1 MAIKLKRPQDSEPEV
16 YGNENFGIPK
26 DYSKKQKFSTVKLVF
41 YILAVAA
48 ICVTGY
54 KYYNDAV
61 DRFLPEITYD
71 KTRQPMIYSTEDGFV
86 VQTQSGEKYKVALSP
101 DKNDTTSM
109 IMPATQGKSIFFLA
123 EGDSDEYGFDL
134 CVYDVDSDKVK
145 LIDGGVTEFKVNP
158 DGKFATYKKGNTLY
172 FSDLDKPRIVAE
184 DVSDYFLSQNNQVLT
199 FFSAD
204 GFSMYTCSTAKG
216 EVPVLVDSDIKKVV
230 SAKDDYA
237 NIYYIKE
244 SSLYHKA
251 YGAETE
257 LINQYVIDAIMV
269 GGTVYYTAEEVYTR
283 PMTDFLSDD
292 KYEEDKNLVLPEGKD
307 FLKEVDGLNFFDEEA
322 FNEANENY
330 EQKLKRDEIRAGFIE
345 APIETNG
352 YSLYSYSNVKSTI
365 VDTHLLTPYISYNS
379 CKDIILY
386 KKNDIQSVTK
396 KDVSD
401 FENVENALYFAQELT
416 KAALDADMYLL
427 KEGQNPYF
435 AFEFLPTMQ
444 IEISLDGK
452 YLYCIESKRGRTEG
466 ILTRYT
472 IGTSSLVD
480 RKEICDRVTDFA
492 LDGSDSSAV
501 MIFSNSTLRFY
512 YNDSLTYLSDSSC
525 REFFFVDRT
534 LYYYDDYDYDKK
546 AGTLCSIRNGVITEI
561 DTQVYAFKVRK
572 HNAVMYIKDYN
583 KEDGTGTLYVKNG
596 SKITKQGTHVG
607 AIIN

>member
-26 DYSKKQKFSTVKLVF
+26 DYSKKQKFSTVKLGF

-101 DKNDTTSM
+101 DGKDALSM
-109 IMPATQGKSIFFLA
+109 IYPAAQGKNVFFLA
-123 EGDSDEYGFDL
+123 EGNDDNVYDL
-134 CVYDVDSDKVK
+134 CVYNVDSDKVS

-158 DGKFATYKKGNTLY
+158 DGKFATYKKETSLY
-172 FSDLDKPRIVAE
+172 FSDLKESRIVAE
-184 DVSDYFLSQNNQVLT
+184 DVSEYFLSDNNQVIT
-199 FFSAD
+199 FFSSD
-204 GFSMYTCSTAKG
+204 GFSMYTCGTAKD
-216 EVPVLVDSDIKKVV
+216 ETPILVDSDIEKVV
-230 SAKDDYA
+230 SAKNDHT

-244 SSLYHKA
+244 SALYHKS
-251 YGAETE
+251 YGAENE
-257 LINQYVIDAIMV
+257 LIAKNVIDAIMV
-269 GGTVYYTAEEVYTR
+269 GNTAYYTKEEIYKR
-283 PMTDFLSDD
+283 PISDFLTDD
-292 KYEEDKNLVLPEGKD
+292 KYDGDEKLALPEGSD
-307 FLKEVDGLNFFDEEA
+307 FLKEVDGMSFFDEEA

-345 APIETNG
+345 TPIKTNG
-352 YSLYSYSNVKSTI
+352 YSLYSYSNSKATI
-365 VDTHLLTPYISYNS
+365 VDTHLMTPYISRNS
-379 CKDIILY
+379 CKDIIVY
-386 KKNDIQSVTK
+386 KKNDTQSVNK
-396 KDVSD
+396 KDISD
-401 FENVENALYFAQELT
+401 FAETDEALAFAQELT
-416 KAALDADMYLL
+416 KETLDADMYLL
-427 KEGQNPYF
+427 REGEKPYF
-435 AFEFLPTMQ
+435 AFEFFPTMQ

-472 IGTSSLVD
+472 IGTSSLLD

-501 MIFSNSTLRFY
+501 MVFSNNTLRFY
-512 YNDSLTYLSDSSC
+512 YNDSLTYLSDNSC

-534 LYYYDDYDYDKK
+534 LFYYDDYDYDKK

-561 DTQVYAFKVRK
+561 DTQVYAFNVRK
-572 HNAVMYIKDYN
+572 HNAVSYIKNYN
-583 KEDGTGTLYVKNG
+583 AEDGTGTLYVKNG
-596 SKITKQGTHVG
+596 SKITQQGTRVG